1 MLRPAESRLPMSLQ
15 PIVLVVEDEPL
26 ILLAACD
33 MVESAGYGTREATN
47 ATRALSILAENPS
60 ISILFTDIDMP
71 GPIDGMALAF
81 ETQQRWPH
89 IGIII
94 TSGRWPLA
102 RHEIPTDAVFLEKP
116 YLERSLVEALTN
128 LFA

>member
-1 MLRPAESRLPMSLQ
+1 MSL
-15 PIVLVVEDEPL
+15 PPTVLVVEDEPL

-33 MVESAGYGTREATN
+33 MVESAGYTTAEAAN
-47 ATRALSILAENPS
+47 ATRALSILAANPS
-60 ISILFTDIDMP
+60 IAILFTDIDMP

-102 RHEIPTDAVFLEKP
+102 RHEIPADAVFLEKP
-116 YLERSLVEALTN
+116 YLEGSLVGALKN
-128 LFA
+128 LLA